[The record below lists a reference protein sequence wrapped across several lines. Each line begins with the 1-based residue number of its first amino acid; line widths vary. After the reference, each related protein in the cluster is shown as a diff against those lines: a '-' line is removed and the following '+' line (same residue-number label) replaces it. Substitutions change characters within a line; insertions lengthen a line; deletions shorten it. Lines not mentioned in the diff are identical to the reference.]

1 MENKTDLKVIGA
13 GFGRTGT
20 TSLQK
25 ALEILGVGPCYHLNE
40 IINGPDDQVQVKLEA
55 WTNVLENEDGEQ
67 AMKLLN
73 GYHSCVDLPAAPMT
87 VELFKLNPDAK
98 VILGIRDTFDEWFE
112 SASKTIFK
120 VANLPNEP
128 GKCYRRMQY
137 KTFGSHCSIKKV
149 PTNRQEFKISYE
161 EWIDHVQK
169 NIPEEKLIIFKPN
182 DGWEPICK
190 LLNVPIPNV
199 PYPST
204 NNRKAFLA
212 DKNQWRS
219 EAVPA

>member
-1 MENKTDLKVIGA
+1 
-13 GFGRTGT
+13 
-20 TSLQK
+20 
-25 ALEILGVGPCYHLNE
+25 
-40 IINGPDDQVQVKLEA
+40 
-55 WTNVLENEDGEQ
+55 
-67 AMKLLN
+67 
-73 GYHSCVDLPAAPMT
+73 
-87 VELFKLNPDAK
+87 
-98 VILGIRDTFDEWFE
+98 
-112 SASKTIFK
+112 
-120 VANLPNEP
+120 
-128 GKCYRRMQY
+128 MQY

-149 PTNRQEFKISYE
+149 PSNRQEFKISYE

-169 NIPEEKLIIFKPN
+169 NIPAEKLIIFKPN

-190 LLNVPIPNV
+190 LLGVPIPNV